1 MGRNK
6 ILSDEALDHLCE
18 DYGLEAILEMN
29 DIEPQVVIQLL
40 INEGLID
47 LSDFEVETEDD
58 D

>member
-6 ILSDEALDHLCE
+6 VFSDEALEHLCE
-18 DYGLEAILEMN
+18 DYGLETLLEMN

-47 LSDFEVETEDD
+47 VDDFSVETEDD